1 MKKLYD
7 TAWDQAKPTRGTKRI
22 AHELEEWQRKGRSQF
37 EFDLK
42 RPGVLEPFEDT
53 PMAIPEV
60 NAANTFG
67 SPQVYDI
74 FQTAQRSPKQALE
87 KITAAQRRPD
97 VPEMP
102 FTLEPT
108 HASYG
113 GGFRKIT
120 EMAPWE
126 LAQEL
131 ERQGNWLT
139 HAIMRHGEV
148 PTEPLIRMTGMNHL
162 SQSILSRLYS
172 GETVELTDKG
182 FLAATADMDVADMVA
197 EVTASGK
204 PSLWHLYADGAR
216 ALHTNDIDPDN
227 HLIDEWVFPKGTRF
241 TLKLLR
247 RPAGGPAEFEAHII
261 D

>member
-1 MKKLYD
+1 MKRLYD

-42 RPGVLEPFEDT
+42 RPGVLEPHENT
-53 PMAIPEV
+53 PMAVPEV
-60 NAANTFG
+60 NAANTYG

-74 FQTAQRSPKQALE
+74 FQAAQRSPKQALE
-87 KITAAQRRPD
+87 KIAAAQRRED

-102 FTLEPT
+102 FTLQPT
-108 HASYG
+108 HATYG
-113 GGFRKIT
+113 EGFRKIT
-120 EMAPWE
+120 ELSTNE

-148 PTEPLIRMTGMNHL
+148 PTEPLIRMTGMDHL
-162 SQSILSRLYS
+162 PGSVLEKLQI

-182 FLAATADMDVADMVA
+182 FLAATADIDVAEMVA
-197 EVTASGK
+197 GITASGK
-204 PSLWHLYADGAR
+204 PARWELHADGAR
-216 ALHTNDIDPDN
+216 ALHTNGIDPDN
-227 HLIDEWVFPKGTRF
+227 HLIDEWIFPKGTRF
-241 TLKLLR
+241 TLKR
-247 RPAGGPAEFEAHII
+247 TGIDTYEAHVI